1 MEYLHNILFKL
12 IEVIKL
18 IFDDNL
24 NIFSLIKIL
33 MILYIIYIVIINL
46 YKLLVSLIKT
56 SIKSSINKNIIYD
69 NSLLKIYKLLKN
81 KNFFSKK
88 LVNDILKKI
97 KKNDIVI
104 EKIKEDRNIKL
115 FKFINKKIQM
125 KYKLSN
131 ENASNIIFY
140 LYNLIKK
147 LD

>member
-1 MEYLHNILFKL
+1 MEYLHNIMFKL
-12 IEVIKL
+12 IEIIKL
-18 IFDDNL
+18 ILDDNF
-24 NIFSLIKIL
+24 NIFSLIKL
-33 MILYIIYIVIINL
+33 SMILYIIYVVIINL
-46 YKLLVSLIKT
+46 YKLLESLIKT
-56 SIKSSINKNIIYD
+56 LINSSINKNIIYD

-88 LVNDILKKI
+88 LVDDILKKI
-97 KKNDIVI
+97 KKNNVII
-104 EKIKEDRNIKL
+104 EKFKEDRNIKL
-115 FKFINKKIQM
+115 FKYINKKIQM

>member
-1 MEYLHNILFKL
+1 MEYLHNIMFKL

-18 IFDDNL
+18 IFDDNFD
-24 NIFSLIKIL
+24 IFSLIKLL
-33 MILYIIYIVIINL
+33 MMLYIIYIIIINL
-46 YKLLVSLIKT
+46 YKLLASLIKT
-56 SIKSSINKNIIYD
+56 SINSSINKNIIYD

-88 LVNDILKKI
+88 LVSDILKKI
-97 KKNDIVI
+97 KKNDVII

>member
-1 MEYLHNILFKL
+1 MFKL
-12 IEVIKL
+12 IEFIKL
-18 IFDDNL
+18 IFYNNF
-24 NIFSLIKIL
+24 NIFSLIKLL
-33 MILYIIYIVIINL
+33 MILYIIFIIIINL
-46 YKLLVSLIKT
+46 YKLLISLIRT
-56 SIKSSINKNIIYD
+56 SIKSSIHNNIIYD

-88 LVNDILKKI
+88 LVEDILKKI
-97 KKNDIVI
+97 KKNNVII

-115 FKFINKKIQM
+115 FKFINKKIQI

-131 ENASNIIFY
+131 ENSSNIIFY

>member
-1 MEYLHNILFKL
+1 MEYLHNIMFKL

-18 IFDDNL
+18 ILDDNF
-24 NIFSLIKIL
+24 NIFSLIKLL
-33 MILYIIYIVIINL
+33 MMLYIIYIIIINL
-46 YKLLVSLIKT
+46 YKLLVSLMKT
-56 SIKSSINKNIIYD
+56 SINSSINKNIIYD

-88 LVNDILKKI
+88 LVDDILKKI
-97 KKNDIVI
+97 KKNNVVI

>member
-1 MEYLHNILFKL
+1 MFKL

-18 IFDDNL
+18 IFDDNFD
-24 NIFSLIKIL
+24 IFSLIKLL
-33 MILYIIYIVIINL
+33 MMLYIIYIIIINL
-46 YKLLVSLIKT
+46 YKLLASLIKT
-56 SIKSSINKNIIYD
+56 SINSSINKNIIYD

-88 LVNDILKKI
+88 LVSDILKKI
-97 KKNDIVI
+97 KKNDVII

>member
-1 MEYLHNILFKL
+1 MEYLHNIMFKL
-12 IEVIKL
+12 IEVTKL
-18 IFDDNL
+18 IFNDNFD
-24 NIFSLIKIL
+24 IFSLIKL
-33 MILYIIYIVIINL
+33 FMILFIIYIIIINS
-46 YKLLVSLIKT
+46 YKLLISFMKT
-56 SIKSSINKNIIYD
+56 SINKNIIYD
-69 NSLLKIYKLLKN
+69 KSLLKIYKLLKN
-81 KNFFSKK
+81 KNFFSRK

-97 KKNDIVI
+97 KKNNVVI
-104 EKIKEDRNIKL
+104 EKIKEDRDIKL